1 MSQSVP
7 MDGGALIAHF
17 RHATAEDVR
26 GLAFLQDGELTQEVL
41 TQLKEIQF
49 PDSLGLRLQSEEGK
63 KACDLL
69 RKGLAEIALPLDQ
82 AVLDDLAADFAGIYL
97 NSRYHVTPYESPWC
111 TEEGLMRQAPMIQV
125 REWYKKY
132 DLLAKDWKKR
142 PDDYIALELEMVA
155 YLLGAE
161 DKEGTLA
168 EAAQF
173 LDEHLLRWIKPFATE
188 VSLRCTTRFYAGLVW
203 LTAAYLEEVR
213 NLLASILQ
221 VPRPSP
227 EEVEKRM
234 RNLNQPVGMICTP
247 VAELVADTD
256 RVGEEERK

>member
-7 MDGGALIAHF
+7 LDGSALVAHF

-188 VSLRCTTRFYAGLVW
+188 VSLRCTTRFYAGLAW
-203 LTAAYLEEVR
+203 LTATYLEEVR

-234 RNLNQPVGMICTP
+234 RNLNRPVGMICTP